1 MLRAIAFLLSLS
13 LLTLPALCD
22 EGHHHDE
29 LTSLE
34 LGSVHFPVSCTA
46 PVQKP
51 FEQGVAL
58 LHSFAFETAE
68 QAFRQILQEDP
79 RCAMAHWGIAKS
91 MWRWGTPDAA
101 KRKQGQAEM
110 RGGKALHPATPH
122 ERGYLDA
129 LGKFYAHPEN
139 DKYKRTEAFNKSME
153 RLSRKYPEDH
163 EAAAFYAWG
172 LIAADDND
180 DTHRN
185 RKKAAAILEELF
197 KLEPNHPGVTHY
209 LIHAYDVP
217 GMAEQGLPAARRYAK
232 IAPAAPHALHMPSH
246 IFAQLGLWQEDID
259 SNLAS
264 VAASRN
270 AAATHM
276 GDEGHQFHAMEFLMY
291 AYLQCGREADARRLI
306 DEVRSI
312 PKMKSMYGSD
322 SDPQVF
328 ALVSYGASYV
338 LELHHWED
346 AAELPL
352 TPGTEFGDD
361 SITYMARA
369 IGEAHR
375 GSPQQSRKNVQEIET
390 IHEQAVAKKVSYGDW
405 VDQLRKEAEAWAD
418 HAEGKN
424 EEALALLRGI
434 ADKQKEGTFGVAG
447 DLPARE
453 MLADMLLEMNRPSD
467 ALAEYEAQLKINP
480 NRFDSLYGAGR
491 AAEMAKQT
499 DKAAAYFRQLV
510 KVCSKS
516 DSSRPELAYAS
527 GFLAQRKLAVS
538 ALTP

>member
-1 MLRAIAFLLSLS
+1 MVRVVS
-13 LLTLPALCD
+13 LLVFLCVALPALAD
-22 EGHHHDE
+22 ENHHHDD
-29 LTSLE
+29 LTSRE
-34 LGSVHFPVSCTA
+34 LGSVHFPVSCA
-46 PVQKP
+46 PTVQKS

-68 QAFRQILQEDP
+68 QTFRQVLKGDP

-101 KRKQGQAEM
+101 KREQGLGEVHA
-110 RGGKALHPATPH
+110 GKALQPPTAR
-122 ERGYLDA
+122 ERDYLGA
-129 LGKFYAHPEN
+129 LGEFYAHPRKN
-139 DKYKRTEAFNKSME
+139 KYRRIEAFNKSMG
-153 RLSRKYPEDH
+153 RLHGRYPEDH

-180 DTHRN
+180 DTHVH
-185 RKKAAAILEELF
+185 RKKAADILEGLF
-197 KLEPNHPGVTHY
+197 KLEPGHPGVTHY

-306 DEVRSI
+306 DEVKLL

-390 IHEQAVAKKVSYGDW
+390 IHEQAVAKKVPYADW

-453 MLADMLLEMNRPSD
+453 MLADMLLEMNRPGD
-467 ALAEYEAQLKINP
+467 ALAEYETQLKINP
-480 NRFDSLYGAGR
+480 NRFNSLYGAGR
-491 AAEMAKQT
+491 SAEMAKQPER
-499 DKAAAYFRQLV
+499 AALYFQQLV
-510 KVCSKS
+510 KVCAGGN
-516 DSSRPELAYAS
+516 SSRPELAYARGYLS
-527 GFLAQRKLAVS
+527 K
-538 ALTP
+538 

>member
-1 MLRAIAFLLSLS
+1 MVRVIAFLLACPS
-13 LLTLPALCD
+13 LTLPAFCD
-22 EGHHHDE
+22 EGHHHDD

-34 LGSVHFPVSCTA
+34 LGAVHFPVSCAPTA
-46 PVQKP
+46 QKH

-68 QAFRQILQEDP
+68 HAFQQVLQDDP

-101 KRKQGQAEM
+101 KREQGLGEVHA
-110 RGGKALHPATPH
+110 GKALQPPTAR
-122 ERGYLDA
+122 ERDYLGA
-129 LGKFYAHPEN
+129 LGEFYAHPRKN
-139 DKYKRTEAFNKSME
+139 KYRRIEAFNKSMG
-153 RLSRKYPEDH
+153 RLHGRYPEDH

-180 DTHRN
+180 DTHVH
-185 RKKAAAILEELF
+185 RKKAADILEGLF
-197 KLEPNHPGVTHY
+197 KLEPGHPGVTHY

-246 IFAQLGLWQEDID
+246 IFARLGLWREDID

-291 AYLQCGREADARRLI
+291 AYLQCGRESDAQKLFE
-306 DEVRSI
+306 EVKLLPR
-312 PKMKSMYGSD
+312 MKSMYGID
-322 SDPQVF
+322 ADPQVF
-328 ALVSYGASYV
+328 ALVSYSAGYA
-338 LELHHWED
+338 LELHHWEE
-346 AAELPL
+346 AAALPL

-361 SITYMARA
+361 SITFLARV
-369 IGEAHR
+369 IGAAR
-375 GSPQQSRKNVQEIET
+375 NGDVQQVHKNVAEIES
-390 IHEQAVAKKVSYGDW
+390 IYKQVVAKKLSFADW
-405 VDQLRKEAEAWAD
+405 VDQQKREAEAWED
-418 HAEGKN
+418 YAEGKN
-424 EEALALLRGI
+424 EQGIARLRET
-434 ADKQKEGTFGVAG
+434 ADKQKEGVFGVTG

-453 MLADMLLEMNRPSD
+453 MLADMLLETNRPGD
-467 ALAEYEAQLKINP
+467 ALVEYETQLRISP

-491 AAEMAKQT
+491 SAEMAGQA

-510 KVCSKS
+510 KVCAGNNSN
-516 DSSRPELAYAS
+516 RPELAYARR
-527 GFLAQRKLAVS
+527 FLAK
-538 ALTP
+538 

>member
-1 MLRAIAFLLSLS
+1 MARSTVFRLAFLFV
-13 LLTLPALCD
+13 TLPAFCD
-22 EGHHHDE
+22 EGHHHNE
-29 LTSLE
+29 VTSLE
-34 LGSVHFPVSCTA
+34 LGSVHFPVSCA
-46 PVQKP
+46 PAVQSS

-68 QAFRQILQEDP
+68 HAFRQILQDDP
-79 RCAMAHWGIAKS
+79 GCAMAYWGIAKS
-91 MWRWGTPDAA
+91 MWRWGTPAA
-101 KRKQGQAEM
+101 AERKQGQAEI
-110 RGGKALHPATPH
+110 RAGKVLHAATPR

-153 RLSRKYPEDH
+153 RLSRKFPEDH
-163 EAAAFYAWG
+163 EAAALYAWG

-180 DTHRN
+180 DTHVN
-185 RKKAAAILEELF
+185 RKKAAKILEELF

-209 LIHAYDVP
+209 LIHSYDVP

-246 IFAQLGLWQEDID
+246 IFARLGLWQEDID

-264 VAASRN
+264 VAASRR
-270 AAATHM
+270 ALARHM
-276 GDEGHQFHAMEFLMY
+276 GDEGHQFHAMEFLLY

-306 DEVRSI
+306 AEVKTL
-312 PKMKSMYGSD
+312 PKMKSMYGGD

-328 ALVSYGASYV
+328 AVLSYGASYV
-338 LELHHWED
+338 LELHHWDD
-346 AAELPL
+346 AAILPL

-361 SITYMARA
+361 SIAYMARA

-375 GSPQQSRKNVQEIET
+375 GNPQESRKNVQEIET
-390 IHEQAVAKKVSYGDW
+390 IYRQAVAKKVPFLDW

-424 EEALALLRGI
+424 EQALALLRGI
-434 ADKQKEGTFGVAG
+434 ADKQKEGAFGVSG
-447 DLPARE
+447 ELPARE
-453 MLADMLLEMNRPSD
+453 MLADLLLEMNRPEG

-480 NRFDSLYGAGR
+480 NRFNSLYGAGR

-499 DKAAAYFRQLV
+499 DKATSYFRQLL
-510 KVCSKS
+510 KVCAMSN
-516 DSSRPELAYAS
+516 SSRPEVAYAS
-527 GFLAQRKLAVS
+527 GFLAKAS
-538 ALTP
+538 

>member
-1 MLRAIAFLLSLS
+1 MARVLVCLLAYVCLARPV
-13 LLTLPALCD
+13 LGD
-22 EGHHHDE
+22 EGHHHDD

-34 LGSVHFPVSCTA
+34 LGSVHFPVSCA
-46 PVQKP
+46 PAVQKP
-51 FEQGVAL
+51 FEQSAAL

-68 QAFRQILQEDP
+68 QAFRQILQDDP
-79 RCAMAHWGIAKS
+79 RCAMAHWGIAKT

-101 KRKQGQAEM
+101 KRKQGQAEI
-110 RGGKALHPATPH
+110 RAGKALQAATPR

-180 DTHRN
+180 DTHRD

-209 LIHAYDVP
+209 LIHAYDIP

-246 IFAQLGLWQEDID
+246 IFAQLGLWREDID

-264 VAASRN
+264 VAASRS
-270 AAATHM
+270 AATTHM

-291 AYLQCGREADARRLI
+291 AYLQCGREADARKLME
-306 DEVRSI
+306 EVRSL

-328 ALVSYGASYV
+328 AIVSYGASYV
-338 LELHHWED
+338 LEMHHWED

-352 TPGTEFGDD
+352 TRGTEFGDA
-361 SITYMARA
+361 SITYLARA

-375 GSPQQSRKNVQEIET
+375 GNPQQSRKNVREIER
-390 IHEQAVAKKVSYGDW
+390 IHEQAVAKKVPYADW
-405 VDQLRKEAEAWAD
+405 VDQVRKEAEAWAD
-418 HAEGKN
+418 HAEGKH
-424 EEALALLRGI
+424 EEALGLLRGI

-453 MLADMLLEMNRPSD
+453 MLADMLLEMNRPGD

-491 AAEMAKQT
+491 AAEMAKQP
-499 DKAAAYFRQLV
+499 DKATSYLRQLV
-510 KVCSKS
+510 KVCAGNN
-516 DSSRPELAYAS
+516 SSRPELAYAQ
-527 GFLAQRKLAVS
+527 GFLAK
-538 ALTP
+538 